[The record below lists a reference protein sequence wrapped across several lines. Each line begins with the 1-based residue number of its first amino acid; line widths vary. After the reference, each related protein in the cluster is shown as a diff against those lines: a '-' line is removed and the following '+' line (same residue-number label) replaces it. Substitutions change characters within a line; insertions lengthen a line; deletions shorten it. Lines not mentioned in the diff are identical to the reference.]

1 MKLSPAVTAM
11 LASYGRSFIAA
22 AGTLL
27 ATGNTDPKGLIAAGL
42 IAVIPVALRAINS
55 KDPAFG
61 LIAKMALPEITK
73 QLNAILDDSKK
84 KATKKASA
92 PKKK

>member
-1 MKLSPAVTAM
+1 MKIDPKVSAA

-22 AGTLL
+22 AAALL
-27 ATGNTDPKGLIAAGL
+27 VTGNTDPKGLIAAGL
-42 IAVIPVALRAINS
+42 VAVIPVALRAFNP

-61 LIAKMALPEITK
+61 LIAKIAIPQITN
-73 QLNAILDDSKK
+73 QLNAIIEDSKK
-84 KATKKASA
+84 KAAKKASA

>member
-1 MKLSPAVTAM
+1 MKLDAKTKAM

-22 AGTLL
+22 AGALL

-42 IAVIPVALRAINS
+42 IAVIPVALRAFNP

-61 LIAKMALPEITK
+61 LITRIALPEITK
-73 QLNAILDDSKK
+73 QLNAILDDSNK
-84 KATKKASA
+84 KAAKKAA
-92 PKKK
+92 TPKKK

>member
-1 MKLSPAVTAM
+1 MKLSPAVLAM

-22 AGTLL
+22 AGALL

-42 IAVIPVALRAINS
+42 VAVIPVALRAVNP

-61 LIAKMALPEITK
+61 LITKLVIPGITE
-73 QLNAILDDSKK
+73 QLNAILNDSKK
-84 KATKKASA
+84 KAAKKAASA
-92 PKKK
+92 KKK